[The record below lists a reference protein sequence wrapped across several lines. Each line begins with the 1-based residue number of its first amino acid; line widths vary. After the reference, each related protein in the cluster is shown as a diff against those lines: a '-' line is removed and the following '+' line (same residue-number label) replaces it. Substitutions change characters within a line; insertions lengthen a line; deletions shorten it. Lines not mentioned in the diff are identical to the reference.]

1 MGYEG
6 LDLLRQRS
14 ALEAVLD
21 SKERFDPPKC
31 DPDTRIAIIEQVMA
45 WIMDEDPIATMLWLH
60 GPAGAGKSALAQSI
74 AELCQAKG
82 LLAASFF
89 FSRTAANRSD
99 GRALI
104 PTIVY
109 QLALCLP
116 IATTS
121 IKQCVEKDPS
131 VLERSNETLTEKLLV
146 EPLNS
151 WLTFIL
157 SWITGNFIFKYT
169 FRSQPQPRLIVI
181 DGLDECHN
189 PEIQCDLLRIIGG
202 AIQRFQLPFRLL
214 ITSRPESHIV
224 RTFEHLAVLKS
235 VKLTRL
241 DLRDDVNAHRDILVF
256 LQKEFNKMRTTHPL
270 RRFIPNPWPPP
281 DTVMELARRSSGQFI
296 YASTI
301 IKYIQSPKH
310 RPTDRLQVILGLSP
324 PPIND
329 SPFAQ
334 LDALYTHVF
343 ACVEDKRSVLPIF
356 GILIITRGEGDG
368 FGKELTTPTRI
379 EEVLSLKPGDV
390 ELLLDDLLSIIS
402 LDGPNEPIQL
412 LHASIA
418 DYLLNSSRSGQLCID
433 IGMTHE
439 MLARGYLNLLSRMK
453 RTY

>member
-1 MGYEG
+1 VVAWACGSRKICPCSIDCGAMSSEG
-6 LDLLRQRS
+6 AR
-14 ALEAVLD
+14 
-21 SKERFDPPKC
+21 
-31 DPDTRIAIIEQVMA
+31 
-45 WIMDEDPIATMLWLH
+45 
-60 GPAGAGKSALAQSI
+60 
-74 AELCQAKG
+74 

-131 VLERSNETLTEKLLV
+131 VLERSNDPTTLTEKLLV

-324 PPIND
+324 P
-329 SPFAQ
+329 
-334 LDALYTHVF
+334 
-343 ACVEDKRSVLPIF
+343 R
-356 GILIITRGEGDG
+356 
-368 FGKELTTPTRI
+368 
-379 EEVLSLKPGDV
+379 
-390 ELLLDDLLSIIS
+390 
-402 LDGPNEPIQL
+402 
-412 LHASIA
+412 
-418 DYLLNSSRSGQLCID
+418 
-433 IGMTHE
+433 
-439 MLARGYLNLLSRMK
+439 
-453 RTY
+453 